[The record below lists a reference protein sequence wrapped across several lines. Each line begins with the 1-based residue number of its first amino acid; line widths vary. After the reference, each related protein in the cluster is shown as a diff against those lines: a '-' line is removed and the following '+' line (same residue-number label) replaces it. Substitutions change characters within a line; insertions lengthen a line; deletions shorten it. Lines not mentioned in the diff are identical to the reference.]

1 MPDPIFADRR
11 LAEIYD
17 PLDPHRAD
25 LDAYAAIAAEF
36 GARSVLDVG
45 CGTGAFACL
54 LAAQG
59 FDVVAVD
66 PAAASLHVAQR
77 KPGAERVEWLLG
89 DATTLPPL
97 RVDLVTMT
105 GNVAQVFLDDA
116 VWRATLRSVRDAL
129 CLGGRVV
136 FEVRDPAQ
144 QAWLTW
150 NREESYERVDIAG
163 IGTVSR
169 WVEVTDVSGQ
179 LVCFAWTF
187 HFEQSGEV
195 IRSESTLRFRSRS
208 EIASALAAVG
218 LRLLEIRDAPDRQG
232 LELVFIAERDS

>member
-17 PLDPHRAD
+17 LLDPNRAD

-45 CGTGAFACL
+45 CGTGTFACL

-66 PAAASLHVAQR
+66 PAVASLRVAKR
-77 KPGAERVEWLLG
+77 KPEAVRVRWLLG

-97 RVDLVTMT
+97 RVDLATMT
-105 GNVAQVFLDDA
+105 GNVAQVFLDEDD
-116 VWRATLRSVRDAL
+116 WLATLRGVRSAL
-129 CLGGRVV
+129 RPGGRVV
-136 FEVRDPAQ
+136 FELREPAR
-144 QAWLTW
+144 QAWRRW
-150 NREESYERVDIAG
+150 NRDESYERVDLAG
-163 IGTVSR
+163 IGTVCQ

-179 LVCFAWTF
+179 LVSFMWTF
-187 HFEQSGEV
+187 QFEHSGEV
-195 IRSESTLRFRSRS
+195 LSSDSTLRFRPRD
-208 EIASALAAVG
+208 EIESSLAAAE
-218 LRLLEIRDAPDRQG
+218 LRLLEVRDAPDRPG
-232 LELVFIAERDS
+232 LELVFIAECDR